1 MNMLANY
8 KAELAAFQRL
18 FEPPCPHRIVM
29 YLGKESG
36 VGKTELMTACRALV
50 PDSICH
56 VAMDLR
62 GTTTTVTEIL
72 SRTVVRLGGLA
83 KLQNFAARLATLS
96 RVPALNLADNTLKG
110 TQNQIEVV
118 VQNTA
123 PVDRRE
129 RYEQLTDAWFADL
142 AAMNPSL
149 LLMLDTF
156 EQANQEV
163 QDWIGGPLLGR
174 AADTPALRLA
184 LAGQQ
189 LPELRLDWKHCCQ
202 VFELYGVKEAED
214 WLPVVND
221 LGYWVPVE
229 PPLTYLAGICHARN
243 GNPGEIMKV
252 IKTFPRR

>member
-1 MNMLANY
+1 MLANY
-8 KAELAAFQRL
+8 KDELAAFQRL
-18 FEPPCPHRIVM
+18 LESQCCRRIVM
-29 YLGKESG
+29 YRGKESG
-36 VGKTELMTACRALV
+36 IGKTELMTVCRELV
-50 PDSICH
+50 PDGMCH

-83 KLQNFAARLATLS
+83 KLQNFAARLTMLS

-118 VQNTA
+118 VQNAA
-123 PVDRRE
+123 PVDRLD

-142 AAMNPSL
+142 AVANRPL

-189 LPELRLDWKHCCQ
+189 LPEPRLDWKHCCE
-202 VFELYGVKEAED
+202 VFELYGVREAVE
-214 WLPVVND
+214 WLPVVDN
-221 LGYWVPVE
+221 LGYRIPVE
-229 PPLTYLAGICHARN
+229 PTLTFLAGICHARN
-243 GNPGEIMKV
+243 GNPGEIMKI
-252 IKTFPRR
+252 IKGFPRK